1 MPTTIHHSW
10 MPSSSQQWMETSA
23 RQCTSFMGQAWTS
36 GSRRSMKVPRSRPHP
51 TWCTDTDLSVALDTS
66 VQTPWL
72 LWCSLCSSD
81 FAMDLACYDGLHLIV
96 TGDCSTGHGRVGNTE
111 VALLPRL
118 RRLLEQ
124 VPAVKQLRGGG
135 MLRLKVAP
143 SSVPQL
149 RRRRQHR
156 EHSGQEP
163 VWR

>member
-1 MPTTIHHSW
+1 
-10 MPSSSQQWMETSA
+10 
-23 RQCTSFMGQAWTS
+23 
-36 GSRRSMKVPRSRPHP
+36 MKVPRSRPHP

-72 LWCSLCSSD
+72 LWCNLCSSD

-143 SSVPQL
+143 FVGATVEEEEAASRALRAGAGLEEEVGPVVVDERQRTCFVVVRLVHQL
-149 RRRRQHR
+149 SWRLRQR
-156 EHSGQEP
+156 EGVRVE
-163 VWR
+163 W